1 MSSVLQLKMDGCPY
15 RKGSK
20 LLYPHLQL
28 EVIKSPHDYKD
39 GVSHRDW
46 DYIGSIVKTMQTPL
60 CQGGIGS
67 VFFTKDKHR
76 NETSLVFI
84 LYGIPRK
91 DRKNIYA
98 FAICNDYSKER
109 HFERR
114 ENKEKALYIE
124 AICAN
129 AKQIREDRR
138 VVTEVSMGK
147 ILINRIEQWG
157 LKHGND
163 SVKLSAIPY
172 VTQYYRK
179 LGYRHIKA
187 GESEENEKIEIA
199 NAAKALAGLRFT
211 NDELLLQAH
220 KVELALSHR
229 SIGNAKERLE
239 QQLRSLNKYIPEYLF
254 VEGDAYNGGISV
266 LPRGYDLED
275 LDMAFKEDRQTVE
288 DIESLE
294 RVVNEKR
301 LGVERAHQAGTLD
314 DNTFQLKRYFRLLV
328 ANGFAVDC
336 PTSKT
341 ERLMIE
347 FGPDEAELACD
358 SNGYTMRKRLR
369 ANNRL
374 IECSKR
380 TSKKGGRRT
389 RKNKYH

>member
-1 MSSVLQLKMDGCPY
+1 MSSAIHLKMDGCPY

-20 LLYPHLQL
+20 LSYPHLQL

-39 GVSHRDW
+39 GVSQRDW
-46 DYIGSIVKTMQTPL
+46 DYIGSIVKSMQTPL

-67 VFFTKDKHR
+67 AFFTKDKHR

-84 LYGIPRK
+84 LYGVPKK

-98 FAICNDYSKER
+98 FAICNDYSKKR
-109 HFERR
+109 HFESR

-179 LGYRHIKA
+179 LGYRHINA
-187 GESEENEKIEIA
+187 GEAEENEKVEIA
-199 NAAKALAGLRFT
+199 NAAKALAGLRFK

-220 KVELALSHR
+220 KVELALSHQ
-229 SIGNAKERLE
+229 SLGNAKERLE

-254 VEGDAYNGGISV
+254 VEGGMNNGDISV

-275 LDMAFKEDRQTVE
+275 LNMDFKEDRQTVE

-301 LGVERAHQAGTLD
+301 LGVERAYQAGTLD

-347 FGPDEAELACD
+347 FGPDEADLACD

-369 ANNRL
+369 PKNQL
-374 IECSKR
+374 IECSR
-380 TSKKGGRRT
+380 RISKKGGRRT